1 MVRVGTPPQDFRS
14 FPSTAG
20 QETLVPILGGCT
32 ADEPSN
38 CGQLRG
44 IMPFHGK
51 QGSGFNTNE
60 SSSWQGI
67 GFYTTNL
74 EDQLG
79 IFVRASYG
87 HDTVGL
93 QVENSGGLTQ
103 SSQII
108 GGIEGLLPWSLRTLP
123 YIWLPQDSCD
133 AFAAA
138 FGLQYDNTTE
148 LYTVNNTIHETL
160 VSQNPQ
166 LTFVL
171 GTDPYSGATL
181 ALVLPYA
188 AFDLQ
193 ASYPIYPN
201 ATRYFPIRQAA
212 NEAQYTIGRTFLQ
225 EAYITVDYGRSN
237 FTVCQAT
244 FSDPMPDEQLVA
256 ILPPGYNTSTSNST
270 APHHSS
276 SSIGSGAIAGIVVGA
291 VVALTLLVAGFLYL
305 RRRRNRSH
313 PGPSENPDVDVAIHV
328 DEEKAIVGEELDSSD
343 VNELPPGMPPEVEG
357 DAALWSTHGA
367 NAKAELDS
375 GQRTWAEAEGSPGF
389 VHELEGSDPLARR
402 AAER

>member
-1 MVRVGTPPQDFRS
+1 MRNLFTSGQIS
-14 FPSTAG
+14 SLSYGYTAG
-20 QETLVPILGGCT
+20 AAYRYSGTFGSLTLGGYDKSRCT
-32 ADEPSN
+32 GSN
-38 CGQLRG
+38 
-44 IMPFHGK
+44 ITFPFAGDDSRPL
-51 QGSGFNTNE
+51 Q
-60 SSSWQGI
+60 I
-67 GFYTTNL
+67 GVQQIVAELTL
-74 EDQLG
+74 Q
-79 IFVRASYG
+79 
-87 HDTVGL
+87 GL
-93 QVENSGGLTQ
+93 QNV
-103 SSQII
+103 
-108 GGIEGLLPWSLRTLP
+108 LPTPQFFEIDSTLP